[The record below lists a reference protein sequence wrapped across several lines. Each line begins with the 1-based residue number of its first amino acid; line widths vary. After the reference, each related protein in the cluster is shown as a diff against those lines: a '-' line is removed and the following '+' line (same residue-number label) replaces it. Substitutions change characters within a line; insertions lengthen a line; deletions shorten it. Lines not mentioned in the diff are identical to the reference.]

1 MLFTQKVKPEKRV
14 VRLNSKNHLFISEFF
29 HTDKYTDGL
38 RVCPLK
44 FPQDRAVLYA
54 NRGQMK
60 RVMGLNDLAI
70 KNCTKAIELNPKY
83 LKALLRRA
91 EIYEE
96 TDKLGKQSH
105 VIHLMFKVEL
115 NFSNMSQIRKNF

>member
-1 MLFTQKVKPEKRV
+1 M
-14 VRLNSKNHLFISEFF
+14 VREVYLIVQINNFISSL
-29 HTDKYTDGL
+29 DKYTAGL

-70 KNCTKAIELNPKY
+70 KNCTRAIELNPQY

-96 TDKLGKQSH
+96 TDKLGKLFDVNHNQCLKLRCFH
-105 VIHLMFKVEL
+105 
-115 NFSNMSQIRKNF
+115 FSQRK

>member
-1 MLFTQKVKPEKRV
+1 M
-14 VRLNSKNHLFISEFF
+14 
-29 HTDKYTDGL
+29 
-38 RVCPLK
+38 K

-60 RVMGLNDLAI
+60 KVLGLNDHAI

-96 TDKLGKQSH
+96 TDKLGVYYLTFTFLSFM
-105 VIHLMFKVEL
+105 IIF
-115 NFSNMSQIRKNF
+115 R

>member
-1 MLFTQKVKPEKRV
+1 
-14 VRLNSKNHLFISEFF
+14 
-29 HTDKYTDGL
+29 
-38 RVCPLK
+38 
-44 FPQDRAVLYA
+44 
-54 NRGQMK
+54 MK

-96 TDKLGKQSH
+96 TDKLGKHSYD
-105 VIHLMFKVEL
+105 IHLMFKVAL
-115 NFSNMSQIRKNF
+115 NFSNMSQIRKNFQSKLCFR

>member
-1 MLFTQKVKPEKRV
+1 M
-14 VRLNSKNHLFISEFF
+14 
-29 HTDKYTDGL
+29 
-38 RVCPLK
+38 CPLK

-60 RVMGLNDLAI
+60 RVLGLNDHAI
-70 KNCTKAIELNPKY
+70 KNCSKAIELNPQY

-96 TDKLGKQSH
+96 TDKLGESQAYS
-105 VIHLMFKVEL
+105 VEY
-115 NFSNMSQIRKNF
+115 FF